1 MPRLMTEYAKTK
13 VMDTPLYKDF
23 DSVQQI
29 FSIVS
34 VDKSGIFELPNSLYS
49 KQYKLSDIN
58 FLGMTLDE
66 QAEVI
71 RWFSKVLETVP
82 CRFSYI
88 VANEYVDEEA
98 FQKQILYPLA
108 NDELDKLR
116 GAYNDIISEK
126 LTDAKQ
132 GLYQTIYFTLTCKAD
147 NMQEAKYNF
156 NSMET
161 GIRVAFMDQ
170 SAEGTC
176 GSTLTA
182 LEVNERMQLLY
193 NFTHIGI
200 NTKFKFNFNEQ
211 IEYRRDWVNTIAPAS
226 IMFENEMFRMNG
238 KVGKVLYISEYPKI
252 LEADIVSKLSNI
264 NCTSYISVNNE
275 LISRDALKK
284 ELARKHM
291 KLGMKI
297 ENEKTRNRNR
307 NDFLSDASS
316 KLLEMQEK
324 VEAFQREMSDE
335 DQHFFNTTVTVLF
348 LAENEEELHKI
359 ENRILTT
366 GGMKSI
372 VFKPCFAKQ
381 KEGIN
386 TSLGLGIQ
394 EFKHVC
400 NLSSLAVSMFMPYKT
415 QELCDIGGVYYGI
428 NQLSNNAIF
437 ADKKRLKNR
446 NSLILGQSGSGKSVA
461 AKLETIC
468 SYTVYPDDQFLMI
481 DPNADYYEIA
491 GIVGGTVISFDPQ
504 KQLFVN
510 PLDVDFTGVEYAD
523 LESVIYEKSD
533 FLQTLI
539 SSYIKRDLNEDEL
552 PVLNK
557 AIEKVYNENYSV
569 RRKLNGVGAS
579 ESEFE
584 IPRHMQSDSFSS
596 GETYTILSPEEQ
608 VRQYSP
614 TLQDIYQCLV
624 DMNDFHASHVAR
636 MMDTFVNG
644 ALSLFNHRTNV
655 DLDARFLSFDLSH
668 TQENIR
674 VSAMVVM
681 MEMVRSRIRENGRNG
696 IWTHVY
702 IDEFHELLGV
712 DCVAKFV
719 LKLWKEVRKMSG
731 LMTGITQNMS
741 DLMKSK
747 DDVNLAQIF
756 SNTES
761 FFLLSQSTQ
770 DMELLM
776 KFLPSISA
784 AMFSYLDNAPSGTG
798 ILKMGPTTVPFDMVI
813 DKDSEIYKL
822 VNTDA
827 GIKKEKGNKNDK
839 GIKNGKQVENDE
851 DIKKEA

>member
-1 MPRLMTEYAKTK
+1 MPRLLTEYAKTK
-13 VMDTPLYKDF
+13 VTDTPLYENF
-23 DSVQQI
+23 DSVQQV

-34 VDKSGIFELPNSLYS
+34 IDESGIFELPNSLFS

-58 FLGMTLDE
+58 FLGMTLEE
-66 QAEVI
+66 QTDVI
-71 RWFSKVLETVP
+71 RWFAKVLETVP
-82 CRFSYI
+82 CRFSYC
-88 VANEYVDEEA
+88 VANEYVDEEE
-98 FQKQILYPLA
+98 FQKQILYPLE
-108 NDELDKLR
+108 NDKLDKLR
-116 GAYNDIISEK
+116 KAYNSIIAEK

-132 GLYQTIYFTLTCKAD
+132 GLYQTIYFTLTCKAE
-147 NMQEAKYNF
+147 NIREARSNF
-156 NSMET
+156 TSMET
-161 GIRVAFMDQ
+161 GIRMAFLDQ
-170 SAEGTC
+170 TADGTT
-176 GSTLTA
+176 GSTLTP
-182 LEVNERMQLLY
+182 LDVNERMQLLY

-200 NTKFKFNFNEQ
+200 NTNFRFDYEEEIQN
-211 IEYRRDWVNTIAPAS
+211 RRDWVNTIAPGS
-226 IMFENEMFRMNG
+226 IMFENEQFRLNG
-238 KVGKVLYISEYPKI
+238 KVGKVLFINEYPKI
-252 LEADIVSKLSNI
+252 LEADIVSKLSQL

-291 KLGMKI
+291 KVGMKI
-297 ENEKTRNRNR
+297 ENEKTRNRNKL
-307 NDFLSDASS
+307 DFLSDASS
-316 KLLEMQEK
+316 KLLGMQEK
-324 VEAFQREMSDE
+324 IEFLQKEIAEE
-335 DQHFFNTTVTVLF
+335 DQHFFNTTITFLF
-348 LAENEEELHKI
+348 VAENEEELSKI
-359 ENRILTT
+359 ENKIMTL
-366 GGMKSI
+366 GGVKSI
-372 VFKPCFAKQ
+372 QFKPCFARQ

-400 NLSSLAVSMFMPYKT
+400 NLSSLAVSMFMPFKT

-428 NQLSNNAIF
+428 NQLSSNAIF
-437 ADKKRLKNR
+437 ADKKKLKNR

-510 PLDVDFTGVEYAD
+510 PLDVDFTGVDYAD
-523 LESVIYEKSD
+523 LEGVIYDKSD
-533 FLQTLI
+533 FIQTLI

-557 AIEKVYNENYSV
+557 AIERVYKDNYSV
-569 RRKLNGVGAS
+569 RRRLNGTGMDTL
-579 ESEFE
+579 EFE
-584 IPRHMQSDSFSS
+584 VPKHMRSDMFE
-596 GETYTILSPEEQ
+596 GGDTYTELTPEEQ

-614 TLQDIYQCLV
+614 TLQDIYQYLV
-624 DMNDFHASHVAR
+624 DMNDPHANHVAR

-644 ALSLFNHRTNV
+644 SLSLFNHRTNV
-655 DLDARFLSFDLSH
+655 NLNSRFISFDLSH

-681 MEMVRSRIRENGRNG
+681 MEMVRSRIRNNGRNG
-696 IWTHVY
+696 KWTHVY
-702 IDEFHELLGV
+702 IDEFHELLGIE
-712 DCVAKFV
+712 CVAKFV

-776 KFLPSISA
+776 KYLPSVSRA
-784 AMFSYLDNAPSGTG
+784 LFSYLDNAPSGTG
-798 ILKMGPTTVPFDMVI
+798 ILKMGPITVPFDMVI
-813 DKDSEIYKL
+813 DRDSEIYKL

-827 GIKKEKGNKNDK
+827 GIKKAASKKDDTG
-839 GIKNGKQVENDE
+839 
-851 DIKKEA
+851 IKKEKHIESNQEIKKDA

>member
-1 MPRLMTEYAKTK
+1 MPKLMTEYAKTK
-13 VMDTPLYKDF
+13 VMDTPLYENF
-23 DSVQQI
+23 DSVQQV

-34 VDKSGIFELPNSLYS
+34 IDRSGIFELPNKMYS

-58 FLGMTLDE
+58 FLGMTLEE
-66 QAEVI
+66 QTDVI
-71 RWFSKVLETVP
+71 RWYAKVLETVP

-88 VANEYVDEEA
+88 IANEYVDEEE
-98 FQKQILYPLA
+98 FQSKILYPLT

-116 GAYNDIISEK
+116 RAYNDIIAGK

-132 GLYQTIYFTLTCKAD
+132 GLYQTIYFTLTCKAE

-182 LEVNERMQLLY
+182 LDVNERMQLLY

-200 NTKFKFNFNEQ
+200 NTNFKFDFDEE
-211 IEYRRDWVNTIAPAS
+211 IEYRRDWVNTIAPGS

-252 LEADIVSKLSNI
+252 LEADIVSKLSQI
-264 NCTSYISVNNE
+264 NCTSYISINNE
-275 LISRDALKK
+275 LITRDALKK

-316 KLLEMQEK
+316 KLLDMQEK
-324 VEAFQREMSDE
+324 VEAFQREMADE
-335 DQHFFNTTVTVLF
+335 DQHFFNTTVTILF
-348 LAENEEELHKI
+348 LADDEEELRKI
-359 ENRILTT
+359 ENRIITT
-366 GGMKSI
+366 AGMKSI
-372 VFKPCFAKQ
+372 EFKSCFAKQ

-386 TSLGLGIQ
+386 TSIGLGLQ

-468 SYTVYPDDQFLMI
+468 SYTVYPEDQFLMI

-557 AIEKVYNENYSV
+557 AIEKVYNDNYAV
-569 RRKLNGVGAS
+569 RRKLNGIGAN
-579 ESEFE
+579 EAEFE
-584 IPRHMQSDSFSS
+584 VPRHMQSDGFDG

-655 DLDARFLSFDLSH
+655 DLDARFISFDLSH
-668 TQENIR
+668 TQDNIR

-681 MEMVRSRIRENGRNG
+681 MEMVRSRIRDNGRNG
-696 IWTHVY
+696 VWTHVY

-741 DLMKSK
+741 DLMRSK

-756 SNTES
+756 ANTES

-784 AMFSYLDNAPSGTG
+784 AMFSYLENAPSGTG
-798 ILKMGPTTVPFDMVI
+798 ILKMGPVTVPFDMII
-813 DKDSEIYKL
+813 DKESDIYKL

-827 GIKKEKGNKNDK
+827 GIKKEDLKKEK
-839 GIKNGKQVENDE
+839 AEIKEEKSVKSDVT
-851 DIKKEA
+851 IKKEA